1 MTERELVL
9 CSPES
14 ERSSSNASKSSSRL
28 ASLEERG
35 IKEGER
41 EWASRGRE
49 GDVRG
54 ERGEDDCVI
63 KTLLYELISYNP

>member
-28 ASLEERG
+28 ASLEERREGGRERG

-54 ERGEDDCVI
+54 GGEKMIV
-63 KTLLYELISYNP
+63 